1 MSHISVEC
9 LVGLPSFWGRRVF
22 FNHWAPSNTGRIGE
36 AVLLDLMVLDLAGN
50 DSEFT
55 SLRPPGDRMM
65 WFLWVFVKPNC
76 ESSSS
81 TNWGIVFKLVGG

>member
-1 MSHISVEC
+1 MSCGS
-9 LVGLPSFWGRRVF
+9 PVF
-22 FNHWAPSNTGRIGE
+22 HWAPRNTGRIGE

-65 WFLWVFVKPNC
+65 WFLRGIFVNPKLVVIYC